1 MRLEKITGENVFYV
15 WLLFM
20 PGFIFIKSST
30 LVIASEVSDFSK
42 KWYDAIAYG
51 IIFSGL
57 TYIAYSVFNPY
68 IPAYIFIIVGM
79 VVVPFFSPFLIRW
92 LRNRKFFR
100 KYMLKPEVSA
110 WDYIFSSPQSYW
122 VILHLRDGRNIG
134 GVYSTKSFTSS
145 FPYKQDIY
153 LEEIWRLD
161 ENKKFADK
169 IERSAGLWIVAEE
182 ISSIEF
188 FVYEEEHSNEQ

>member
-1 MRLEKITGENVFYV
+1 
-15 WLLFM
+15 
-20 PGFIFIKSST
+20 
-30 LVIASEVSDFSK
+30 
-42 KWYDAIAYG
+42 
-51 IIFSGL
+51 
-57 TYIAYSVFNPY
+57 
-68 IPAYIFIIVGM
+68 
-79 VVVPFFSPFLIRW
+79 
-92 LRNRKFFR
+92 
-100 KYMLKPEVSA
+100 MLKPEVSA

-161 ENKKFADK
+161 ENNKFADK

>member
-1 MRLEKITGENVFYV
+1 
-15 WLLFM
+15 M

-30 LVIASEVSDFSK
+30 LVIASEVHDFSK

-51 IIFSGL
+51 VIFSGL
-57 TYIAYSVFNPY
+57 TYIAYLILNPY
-68 IPAYIFIIVGM
+68 VHVYIFLILGMIIF
-79 VVVPFFSPFLIRW
+79 PFLSPFLIRQ
-92 LRNRKFFR
+92 LRNMSFFR
-100 KYMLKPEVSA
+100 RYMLKPEVSA
-110 WDYIFSSPQSYW
+110 WDYVFSLPQSYW
-122 VILHLRDGRNIG
+122 VILHLKDGRNIG

-153 LEEIWRLD
+153 LEEIWGLD
-161 ENKKFADK
+161 ENEKFTDK

-188 FVYEEEHSNEQ
+188 FVYEEAGSDE